1 MSRFNLNYEAYF
13 KRLIVLGWVALAVCF
28 ALKLF
33 GQDLFTIVLQE
44 GTLKEVCAYVD
55 MHLWAD
61 YLVSVLYSL
70 VFMKLF
76 ILAIAQRKSLKNWE
90 RVIYYITVF
99 AGAGF
104 KIWSYEWGFI
114 YDIWQ
119 AILFPLI
126 LVLREPKKILN
137 ILYANVAVI
146 IFQIISMYIKDT
158 AGLEMHDNIL
168 LVTIFS
174 IDVLIMLI
182 LYYAYANL
190 KNIKG
195 GSTNV

>member
-1 MSRFNLNYEAYF
+1 MSRFKLNYEAYF
-13 KRLIVLGWVALAVCF
+13 KRLIILGWVALAVCF

-44 GTLKEVCAYVD
+44 GTLKEVCTYVD
-55 MHLWAD
+55 THLWAD

-70 VFMKLF
+70 VFMRFF

-90 RVIYYITVF
+90 RFIYYITVF
-99 AGAGF
+99 AGAGL
-104 KIWSYEWGFI
+104 KIWSYEWGFV

-126 LVLREPKKILN
+126 LVLKEPKKILN

-146 IFQIISMYIKDT
+146 VFQIISMYIKDT
-158 AGLEMHDNIL
+158 SGLEMHDNIL

-195 GSTNV
+195 GATNV

>member
-1 MSRFNLNYEAYF
+1 MNRFKLNYEAYF
-13 KRLIVLGWVALAVCF
+13 KRLIILGWVALAVCF

-55 MHLWAD
+55 THLWAD

-70 VFMKLF
+70 LFMKLF
-76 ILAIAQRKSLKNWE
+76 ILAIVQRKSLKTWE

-99 AGAGF
+99 AGAGL
-104 KIWSYEWGFI
+104 KIWSYDWGFV

-158 AGLEMHDNIL
+158 SGLEMHDNVLIGM
-168 LVTIFS
+168 IYN
-174 IDVLIMLI
+174 IDVLIMLL
-182 LYYAYANL
+182 LYYAYTTRQNL
-190 KNIKG
+190 KG
-195 GSTNV
+195 GNANV